1 MKQIMKKK
9 LMMRKLMI
17 VMKNMLIKELI
28 MEKKKMKW
36 NKFLFYFIILINMQN
51 IKYIF
56 LILYKKKYI
65 YIY

>member
-28 MEKKKMKW
+28 MQRKKMKW

-51 IKYIF
+51 I
-56 LILYKKKYI
+56 YI
-65 YIY
+65 YINKFYY